1 MSKALK
7 LVYGVGANDADYQ
20 VCLTETVGGRRR
32 SVWTCPFYK
41 AWTGMLERCYSE
53 KFQIRNPTYHD
64 CSASSDWFI
73 FSSFKAWMSTQDHE
87 GKHLDKDLLVPGNK
101 VYSPNTCAFIPPDLN
116 RFMVDSQAIRGD
128 LPIGVSWHKARQRF
142 VAQCRNPFTGRHEFL
157 GYHASA
163 SEAHQAWREHK
174 YRIAIAYA
182 ETQSDPRIAAALRTR
197 YAA

>member
-64 CSASSDWFI
+64 CSAASDWLT
-73 FSSFKAWMSTQDHE
+73 FSSFRAWMSTQDHE

-101 VYSPNTCAFIPPDLN
+101 VYSPDTCAFIPPDLN

-128 LPIGVSWHKARQRF
+128 LPIGVSWHKARHRF

-157 GYHASA
+157 GYHTSA

-174 YRIAIAYA
+174 HRIAIAYA
-182 ETQSDPRIAAALRTR
+182 ETQSDSRIAAALRTR